1 VVQVPP
7 HSVVQA
13 HLPNW
18 PRALRRPFF
27 VKLPGMFYSVFMAD
41 MMPKQVITL
50 HHFDANSEDP
60 AENFLRYFIP
70 PIM

>member
-1 VVQVPP
+1 LAKGA
-7 HSVVQA
+7 SA
-13 HLPNW
+13 
-18 PRALRRPFF
+18 PFF
-27 VKLPGMFYSVFMAD
+27 IKLSGMFYSVFMAD
-41 MMPKQVITL
+41 MMPKQVIAL

>member
-1 VVQVPP
+1 LAKGA
-7 HSVVQA
+7 ST
-13 HLPNW
+13 
-18 PRALRRPFF
+18 PFF
-27 VKLPGMFYSVFMAD
+27 IKLPGMFYSVFMAD